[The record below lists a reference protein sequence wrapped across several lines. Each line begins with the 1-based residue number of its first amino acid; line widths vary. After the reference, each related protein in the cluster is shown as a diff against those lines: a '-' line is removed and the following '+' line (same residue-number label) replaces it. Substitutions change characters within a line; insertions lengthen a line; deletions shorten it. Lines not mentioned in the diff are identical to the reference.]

1 MFITAP
7 GTNILSTIPNN
18 ATAYKSG
25 TSMAAPH
32 VAGVAA
38 LILERNPK
46 LSATKVREIMG
57 KTAQKIGSY
66 PYDTTKT
73 YGTWNER
80 YGYGLVDAYNA
91 VINTP
96 RN

>member
-1 MFITAP
+1 M
-7 GTNILSTIPNN
+7 L
-18 ATAYKSG
+18 
-25 TSMAAPH
+25 TSELIQKKNTLPISVMRLLYYRT
-32 VAGVAA
+32 GVAA